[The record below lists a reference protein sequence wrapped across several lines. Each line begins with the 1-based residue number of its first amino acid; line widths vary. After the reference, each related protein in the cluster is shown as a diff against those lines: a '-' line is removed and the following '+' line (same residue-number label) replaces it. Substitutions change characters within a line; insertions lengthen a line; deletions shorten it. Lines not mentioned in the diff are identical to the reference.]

1 MTTMGAKANFRST
14 TSCKI
19 AAAAIVLTIAAVAPL
34 LVSTVK
40 APVPH
45 SWSSSSHGYEWPC
58 NPLGPGSTLEQCQEW
73 CRRLGHIVATYH
85 NDVCCCL

>member
-1 MTTMGAKANFRST
+1 MTTMGAKVNFRST

-19 AAAAIVLTIAAVAPL
+19 AVAPL
-34 LVSTVK
+34 LVSTGYAVK

-85 NDVCCCL
+85 SDVCCCL